1 MVQEARGVGEGTLDC
16 CCTWQ
21 QGGEESGVG
30 QRCSSQVML
39 VVVYLHTALAVL
51 CVVGCTICIE
61 SGHDGGGVWPGGFGG
76 G

>member
-1 MVQEARGVGEGTLDC
+1 MLLMMLSCPGMALMVQEARGVGEGTLVC

-51 CVVGCTICIE
+51 CVVGCTICIGE
-61 SGHDGGGVWPGGFGG
+61 WP
-76 G
+76 